1 MSKEIRHYLRIVLP
15 LAILLYLIPVVTIVF
30 VACGLL
36 DLARHH
42 KVTSAMAKKY
52 FMGNGLPTWL
62 LSPFN
67 LLFDLISF
75 RNKYVYRLEDFAD
88 AERAEIERVLKTF
101 DDNKGEIVGDIRK
114 QMDGKKRGMLFY
126 KWYDKNTNDTVPAF
140 NEDYTYIKT
149 IGVSVFNQKEST
161 SLHFGPLRLTLRVL
175 YNLTPIQSDN
185 IFIEVDGKKHF
196 WHDDPLFIFDDT
208 IQHRSINQEDH
219 ERYCVF
225 VDVLRP
231 SSFPGL
237 QNVLMKAIQVVF
249 LKFNGIFYKNWSFL
263 K

>member
-1 MSKEIRHYLRIVLP
+1 MRKEISRYLRILIP
-15 LAILLYLIPVVTIVF
+15 LAILFYLVPIIAVLF

-36 DLARHH
+36 DIARHRR
-42 KVTSAMAKKY
+42 VTRDLAKQY
-52 FMGNGLPTWL
+52 FFRNGLPTWL

-67 LLFDLISF
+67 LFLDLISS
-75 RNKYVYRLEDFAD
+75 RNKYVYRLA
-88 AERAEIERVLKTF
+88 
-101 DDNKGEIVGDIRK
+101 
-114 QMDGKKRGMLFY
+114 GKKRGMLFY
-126 KWYDKNTNDTVPAF
+126 KWYDKNINEDVPAF

-175 YNLTPIQSDN
+175 YNLTPFKSDN
-185 IFIEVDGKKHF
+185 VFIEVDGKKHF

-208 IQHRSINQEDH
+208 LQHRSINEEDR

-231 SSFPGL
+231 SRFTGL
-237 QNVLMKAIQVVF
+237 QNLIMKGIQLIF
-249 LKFNGIFYKNWSFL
+249 IKFNGIFYKNWTFL